1 MKCGTRSLAVLGA
14 LALPAMGL
22 VPAGWAVDVGQ
33 SGAVEATQSGAA
45 QVEQS
50 GGSDASQSAAALA
63 QSGAT
68 QAGTEQTQSGDVQ
81 PTHSAAASSSPV
93 SSAQSGEPGPGLV
106 DTPIPDIQAVG
117 EGDDSAMVGATV
129 TTVGVVTASYPA
141 AESGL
146 GATLDG
152 YTIQTPGS
160 GGAWDEGRASSD
172 ALFVYAG
179 KNGQVPAPGT
189 CVRVTGTV
197 GEFPATTAT
206 GNPQSL
212 TQLSATGFAQVDGCE
227 AVAPT
232 PVTGVPA
239 DGQAEPYESMLLA
252 PQGTWTITDNY
263 QTNQYGTLA
272 LTPGPEPLRSAT
284 DVVAPG
290 QAARDYEAANAARVI
305 ALDDGTNTNL
315 LKGTATEVPYA
326 YLANGAPA
334 RVGYHVS
341 FDGPVVL
348 EPRHGSFVFQPTSM
362 VAGHPDRSPVTIT
375 GQRPGAPTVGGDTRV
390 ATFNVL
396 NYFSDLGVDEAGCT
410 GYPDRTG
417 AFVTAK
423 KCRVRG
429 AFSRE
434 AFANQQ
440 AKIVAAIN
448 ALGADVVALEE
459 IENPLAVGS
468 GTDRDASLARL
479 VEALNEAA
487 GAGTWAYVPSPPIIP
502 ADEDVIRV
510 AFIYKPA
517 RVSPVGSSVIHDD
530 PAFTG
535 LARQP
540 LAQEF
545 ARVSPERAA
554 APTFVVIANHFKS
567 KGSVPDGAPAGN
579 TDNGDGQGNA
589 NAIRVAQARA
599 LASFAARY
607 ADKPTLLV
615 GDFNSYSQEDP
626 IKTLEG
632 AGWARVSGA
641 GPASYVYSGRSGSL
655 DHVFANA
662 AAEPLLAGV
671 TSWAVNAQE
680 SVAFEYSRA
689 GMNAHLSV
697 EADNPYRSS
706 DHNPEIIGLA
716 LLGADPAPTPGA
728 APTPGVSPAPT
739 PGAAPSPASP
749 PTRQPATPAPNRA
762 ARPATASSRPSGA
775 PTPASARQRLAR
787 TGASAE
793 AAIGIGILLAAA
805 GAATRAGAR
814 RVARGRRHP

>member
-1 MKCGTRSLAVLGA
+1 MKCGTWSLAVLGA
-14 LALPAMGL
+14 LALSAMGL

-33 SGAVEATQSGAA
+33 SGAVEAT
-45 QVEQS
+45 
-50 GGSDASQSAAALA
+50 

-93 SSAQSGEPGPGLV
+93 SSAQTGEPGPGLV

-179 KNGQVPAPGT
+179 KKGQVPAPGT

-212 TQLSATGFAQVDGCE
+212 TQLSATGFTQVDGCE

-272 LTPGPEPLRSAT
+272 LTPGTEPLRAAT

-315 LKGTATEVPYA
+315 LKGAATEVPYA

-517 RVSPVGSSVIHDD
+517 RVSPVGPSIIHDD

-567 KGSVPDGAPAGN
+567 KGSVPEGAPAGN

-626 IKTLEG
+626 IKALEG

-680 SVAFEYSRA
+680 SIAFEYSRA

-706 DHNPEIIGLA
+706 DHNPEIIGLT
-716 LLGADPAPTPGA
+716 LLGADPAPTPGET
-728 APTPGVSPAPT
+728 PTPGVSPAPT
-739 PGAAPSPASP
+739 PGAAPTPASP
-749 PTRQPATPAPNRA
+749 PTRQPSTPAPSRA

-775 PTPASARQRLAR
+775 PTPASARQHLAR

>member
-1 MKCGTRSLAVLGA
+1 MKYGTRSLAVLGA
-14 LALPAMGL
+14 LALSAIGL
-22 VPAGWAVDVGQ
+22 VPASWAVDVDQSSAVEASQ
-33 SGAVEATQSGAA
+33 SGAS

-63 QSGAT
+63 QSEAT

-117 EGDDSAMVGATV
+117 AGDDSAMVGATV

-160 GGAWDEGRASSD
+160 GGAWDEGRANSE

-197 GEFPATTAT
+197 GEFPATTAK

-212 TQLSATGFAQVDGCE
+212 TQLSATGFTQVDGCE

-272 LTPGPEPLRSAT
+272 LTPGPEPLRAAT

-545 ARVSPERAA
+545 ARVSLERAA
-554 APTFVVIANHFKS
+554 TPTFVVIANHFKS
-567 KGSVPDGAPAGN
+567 KGSVPEGAPAGN
-579 TDNGDGQGNA
+579 ADNGDGQGNA

-626 IKTLEG
+626 IKALEG

-662 AAEPLLAGV
+662 AAKPLLAGV

-680 SVAFEYSRA
+680 SIAFEYSRA

-706 DHNPEIIGLA
+706 DHNPEIIGLT
-716 LLGADPAPTPGA
+716 LLGADPAPTPGET
-728 APTPGVSPAPT
+728 PTPGVSPTLGTAPT
-739 PGAAPSPASP
+739 PASP
-749 PTRQPATPAPNRA
+749 PTRQPAIPAPSRA
-762 ARPATASSRPSGA
+762 ARPATASSRASGA

-814 RVARGRRHP
+814 RFARGRRHP

>member
-14 LALPAMGL
+14 LALSAMGL

-33 SGAVEATQSGAA
+33 SGAVEASQSGAV

-81 PTHSAAASSSPV
+81 PTRSAAASSSPV
-93 SSAQSGEPGPGLV
+93 SSAQTGEPGPGLV

-290 QAARDYEAANAARVI
+290 QSARDYEAANAARVI

-315 LKGTATEVPYA
+315 LKGAATEVPYA

-348 EPRHGSFVFQPTSM
+348 M

-517 RVSPVGSSVIHDD
+517 RVSPVGPSVIHDD

-567 KGSVPDGAPAGN
+567 KGSVPEGAPAGN

-626 IKTLEG
+626 IKALEG

-641 GPASYVYSGRSGSL
+641 GPASYAYSGRSGSL

-680 SVAFEYSRA
+680 SIAFEYSRA

-706 DHNPEIIGLA
+706 DHNPEIIGLT

-739 PGAAPSPASP
+739 PGAAPTPTSL
-749 PTRQPATPAPNRA
+749 PTRQPATPAPSRA

>member
-1 MKCGTRSLAVLGA
+1 MKYGTRSLAVLGA
-14 LALPAMGL
+14 LALSAIGL
-22 VPAGWAVDVGQ
+22 VPASWAVDVDQSSAVEASQ
-33 SGAVEATQSGAA
+33 SGAS

-50 GGSDASQSAAALA
+50 GASDASQSAAALA

-117 EGDDSAMVGATV
+117 AGDDSAMVGATV

-179 KNGQVPAPGT
+179 KKGQVPAPGT

-626 IKTLEG
+626 IKALEG

-662 AAEPLLAGV
+662 AAKPLLAGV

-680 SVAFEYSRA
+680 SIAFEYSRA

-706 DHNPEIIGLA
+706 DHNPEIIGLT
-716 LLGADPAPTPGA
+716 LLGADPAPTPGET
-728 APTPGVSPAPT
+728 PTPGVSPTLGTAPT
-739 PGAAPSPASP
+739 PASP
-749 PTRQPATPAPNRA
+749 PTRQPAIPAPSRA
-762 ARPATASSRPSGA
+762 ARPATASSRASGA

>member
-1 MKCGTRSLAVLGA
+1 MKYGTRSLAVLGA
-14 LALPAMGL
+14 LALSAMGL
-22 VPAGWAVDVGQ
+22 VPASWAVDVDQSSAVEASQ
-33 SGAVEATQSGAA
+33 SGAS

-63 QSGAT
+63 QSEAT

-117 EGDDSAMVGATV
+117 AGDDSAMVGATV

-160 GGAWDEGRASSD
+160 GGAWDEGRANSE

-197 GEFPATTAT
+197 GEFPATTAK

-212 TQLSATGFAQVDGCE
+212 TQLSATGFTQVDGCE

-272 LTPGPEPLRSAT
+272 LTPGPEPLRAAT

-545 ARVSPERAA
+545 ARVSLERAA
-554 APTFVVIANHFKS
+554 TPTFVVIANHFKS
-567 KGSVPDGAPAGN
+567 KGSVPEGAAAGN
-579 TDNGDGQGNA
+579 ADNGDGQGNA

-626 IKTLEG
+626 IKALEG

-662 AAEPLLAGV
+662 AAKPLLAGV

-680 SVAFEYSRA
+680 SIAFEYSRA

-706 DHNPEIIGLA
+706 DHNPEIIGLT
-716 LLGADPAPTPGA
+716 LLGADPAPTPGET
-728 APTPGVSPAPT
+728 PTPGVSPTLGTAPT
-739 PGAAPSPASP
+739 PASP
-749 PTRQPATPAPNRA
+749 PTRQPAIPAPSRA
-762 ARPATASSRPSGA
+762 ARPATASSRASGA

-814 RVARGRRHP
+814 RFARGRRHP

>member
-14 LALPAMGL
+14 LALSAMGL

-93 SSAQSGEPGPGLV
+93 SSAQTGEPGPGLV

-172 ALFVYAG
+172 ALFVNAG

-189 CVRVTGTV
+189 CVSVTGTV

-212 TQLSATGFAQVDGCE
+212 TQLSATGFTQVDGCE

-272 LTPGPEPLRSAT
+272 LTPGPEPLRAAT

-315 LKGTATEVPYA
+315 LKGAATEVPYA

-410 GYPDRTG
+410 GYPDRAG

-429 AFSRE
+429 AFSHE

-517 RVSPVGSSVIHDD
+517 RVSPVGPSIIHDD

-567 KGSVPDGAPAGN
+567 KGSVPEGAPAGN

-607 ADKPTLLV
+607 ADKPMLLV

-632 AGWARVSGA
+632 TGWARVSGA

-706 DHNPEIIGLA
+706 DHNPEIIGLT
-716 LLGADPAPTPGA
+716 LLGADPAPTPGM

-739 PGAAPSPASP
+739 PGAAPTPASL
-749 PTRQPATPAPNRA
+749 PTRQPATPAPSRA
-762 ARPATASSRPSGA
+762 ARPATASSRPSGVPA
-775 PTPASARQRLAR
+775 PASARQRLAR

>member
-22 VPAGWAVDVGQ
+22 VPAAWAVDVGQ
-33 SGAVEATQSGAA
+33 SGAAEATQSGAA

-93 SSAQSGEPGPGLV
+93 SSAQTGEPGPGLV

-172 ALFVYAG
+172 ALFVNAG

-272 LTPGPEPLRSAT
+272 LTPSPEPLRSAT

-315 LKGTATEVPYA
+315 LKGAATEVPYA

-468 GTDRDASLARL
+468 STDRDASLARL

-487 GAGTWAYVPSPPIIP
+487 GRHP
-502 ADEDVIRV
+502 RRLHLQ
-510 AFIYKPA
+510 A
-517 RVSPVGSSVIHDD
+517 R
-530 PAFTG
+530 T
-535 LARQP
+535 RQP
-540 LAQEF
+540 R
-545 ARVSPERAA
+545 RVLRYPRR
-554 APTFVVIANHFKS
+554 PGLHW
-567 KGSVPDGAPAGN
+567 PGAPAPRP
-579 TDNGDGQGNA
+579 
-589 NAIRVAQARA
+589 RV
-599 LASFAARY
+599 
-607 ADKPTLLV
+607 
-615 GDFNSYSQEDP
+615 
-626 IKTLEG
+626 
-632 AGWARVSGA
+632 
-641 GPASYVYSGRSGSL
+641 RSR
-655 DHVFANA
+655 
-662 AAEPLLAGV
+662 EPR
-671 TSWAVNAQE
+671 T
-680 SVAFEYSRA
+680 RRRP
-689 GMNAHLSV
+689 HL
-697 EADNPYRSS
+697 
-706 DHNPEIIGLA
+706 
-716 LLGADPAPTPGA
+716 
-728 APTPGVSPAPT
+728 
-739 PGAAPSPASP
+739 
-749 PTRQPATPAPNRA
+749 
-762 ARPATASSRPSGA
+762 
-775 PTPASARQRLAR
+775 
-787 TGASAE
+787 
-793 AAIGIGILLAAA
+793 
-805 GAATRAGAR
+805 
-814 RVARGRRHP
+814 RGHR

>member
-22 VPAGWAVDVGQ
+22 VPAAWAVDVGQ
-33 SGAVEATQSGAA
+33 SGAAEATQSGAA

-93 SSAQSGEPGPGLV
+93 SSAQTGEPGPGLV

-315 LKGTATEVPYA
+315 LKGAATEVPYA

-429 AFSRE
+429 AFSHE

-468 GTDRDASLARL
+468 STDRDASLARL

-502 ADEDVIRV
+502 TDEDVIRV

-706 DHNPEIIGLA
+706 DHNPEIIGLT
-716 LLGADPAPTPGA
+716 LLGADPAPTPGM

>member
-1 MKCGTRSLAVLGA
+1 MTGEGQLSAPESRGSQPSADVETTG
-14 LALPAMGL
+14 G
-22 VPAGWAVDVGQ
+22 VPASVA
-33 SGAVEATQSGAA
+33 ATPEGAA
-45 QVEQS
+45 GRAVATAE
-50 GGSDASQSAAALA
+50 DAAPN
-63 QSGAT
+63 GAT
-68 QAGTEQTQSGDVQ
+68 
-81 PTHSAAASSSPV
+81 
-93 SSAQSGEPGPGLV
+93 V
-106 DTPIPDIQAVG
+106 DTPIPEIQAVG
-117 EGDDSAMVGATV
+117 VGDDSAMVGATL

-152 YTIQTPGS
+152 YAIQTPGS

-189 CVRVTGTV
+189 CVSVTGTV

-212 TQLSATGFAQVDGCE
+212 TQLSATGFTQVDGCE

-272 LTPGPEPLRSAT
+272 LTPGPEPLRAAT

-315 LKGTATEVPYA
+315 LKGAATEVPYA

-429 AFSRE
+429 AFSHE

-468 GTDRDASLARL
+468 STDRDASLARL

-517 RVSPVGSSVIHDD
+517 RVSPVGPSIIHDD

-567 KGSVPDGAPAGN
+567 KGSVPEGAPAGN

-680 SVAFEYSRA
+680 SIAFEYSRA

-706 DHNPEIIGLA
+706 DHNPEIIGLT

-739 PGAAPSPASP
+739 PGAAPTPTSL

>member
-33 SGAVEATQSGAA
+33 SGAVEASQSGAV

-68 QAGTEQTQSGDVQ
+68 QAGTEQIQSGDVQ

-172 ALFVYAG
+172 ALFVNAG

-232 PVTGVPA
+232 PVIGVPA

-315 LKGTATEVPYA
+315 LKGAATEVPYA

-423 KCRVRG
+423 KCKVRG

-479 VEALNEAA
+479 VDALNEAA

-567 KGSVPDGAPAGN
+567 KGSVPEGAPAGN

-632 AGWARVSGA
+632 TGWARVSGA

-706 DHNPEIIGLA
+706 DHNPEIIGLT